1 MTVRAEQ
8 EDGPAPGPV
17 DTEKMLGPL
26 AEIAREAGA
35 AILEVY
41 GSAIIVEEKADK
53 SPLTLADKR
62 SHDIITKR
70 LEELSPFPVLSE
82 EGKDLS
88 FEERREWEY
97 YWLVDPLDG
106 TKEFVKRGGDFTVNI
121 ALMQRD
127 RPIAGV
133 ILVPVTGVLYHA
145 AAGAG
150 SYRTLRGKRERL
162 PIETGRSGM
171 TVVGS
176 RSHVTREMEQYL
188 AEMKKKY
195 GEFEMVSAGSSLK
208 FCMVAEGGADVYP
221 RLGPTME
228 WDTAAGQIIVE
239 EAGGKVV
246 EFETG
251 RPLRYNKENLLNP
264 FFLAFRGNVP
274 I

>member
-1 MTVRAEQ
+1 MQTDAE
-8 EDGPAPGPV
+8 E
-17 DTEKMLGPL
+17 MLTPL

-41 GSAIIVEEKADK
+41 GSEIIVEQKEDK

-70 LEELSPFPVLSE
+70 LQERSPFPILSE
-82 EGKDLS
+82 EGKGLT
-88 FEERREWEY
+88 FEERRQWEY

-121 ALMQRD
+121 ALMHRD
-127 RPIAGV
+127 RPIVGV

-150 SYRTLRGKRERL
+150 SYRILQGARERL
-162 PIETGRSGM
+162 PIKTGRSGM

-176 RSHVTREMEQYL
+176 RSHVTKELEQYIG
-188 AEMKKKY
+188 EMKNKY
-195 GEFEMVSAGSSLK
+195 GEIDVVSAGSSLK
-208 FCMVAEGGADVYP
+208 FCMIAEGSADVYP

-246 EFETG
+246 DFETR

-264 FFLAFRGNVP
+264 FFLAYRGNVTE
-274 I
+274 

>member
-1 MTVRAEQ
+1 MGGELALVN
-8 EDGPAPGPV
+8 V
-17 DTEKMLGPL
+17 DAKKTLDTL

-41 GSAIIVEEKADK
+41 GFMITVEEKADK

-70 LEELSPFPVLSE
+70 LQERFPFPVLSE
-82 EGKDLS
+82 EGKS
-88 FEERREWEY
+88 IPFEERRQWGY

-121 ALMQRD
+121 ALMHRD
-127 RPIAGV
+127 RPVAGV

-150 SYRTLRGKRERL
+150 SYRTERGRRERL

-188 AEMKKKY
+188 NDMKKKY
-195 GEFEMVSAGSSLK
+195 GEIEVVSVGSSLK
-208 FCMVAEGGADVYP
+208 FCMIAEGGADVYP

-264 FFLAFRGNVP
+264 FFLASGGGVHV
-274 I
+274 